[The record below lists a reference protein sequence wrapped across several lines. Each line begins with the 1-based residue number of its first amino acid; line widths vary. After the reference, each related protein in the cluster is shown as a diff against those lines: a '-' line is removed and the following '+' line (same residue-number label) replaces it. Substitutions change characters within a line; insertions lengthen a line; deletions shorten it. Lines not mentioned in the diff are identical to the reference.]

1 MRYLV
6 FSDLL
11 NKTFDTVEEAE
22 AAEKA
27 ELDRIKKEEDK
38 KKAEESVKAELKKKI
53 ENSYLELE
61 KIRAEAE
68 QSRIKYNKLILDKKS
83 ECVALQNDYT
93 NKYGSLSINLKSN
106 NGDVTC
112 KVDEVKK
119 SSASDEFKYLL
130 NRLGF

>member
-38 KKAEESVKAELKKKI
+38 RKAEESEKAELKKKI
-53 ENSYLELE
+53 ENNYLELE

-93 NKYGSLSINLKSN
+93 NSGINH
-106 NGDVTC
+106 
-112 KVDEVKK
+112 
-119 SSASDEFKYLL
+119 
-130 NRLGF
+130 